1 MMDPS
6 WQMCHCARH
15 VRTETRDGT
24 AGRAKRWMLMSIALR
39 VINVL
44 EKLFFKIF
52 FFMILIW
59 FCYDFVM
66 FCSWLIL

>member
-24 AGRAKRWMLMSIALR
+24 AGRAKRWMLMSIARMLG
-39 VINVL
+39 L
-44 EKLFFKIF
+44 
-52 FFMILIW
+52 MAA
-59 FCYDFVM
+59 M
-66 FCSWLIL
+66 CSHATAGHVVC